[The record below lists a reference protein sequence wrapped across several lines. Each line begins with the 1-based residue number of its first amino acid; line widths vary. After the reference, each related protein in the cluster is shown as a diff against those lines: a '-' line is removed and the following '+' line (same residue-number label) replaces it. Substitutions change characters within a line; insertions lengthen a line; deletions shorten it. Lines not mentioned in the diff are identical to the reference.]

1 MQMHIIKIFQTFFKK
16 SRKNRGVKVLLIV
29 YWVSGNNIF
38 RHCSVATLRFR
49 VGKGDCVL
57 TRSTVA
63 KLETTN
69 TAHPHLLLQA
79 EFAVYLRTVPGWLML
94 LCRRVQNRMT

>member
-1 MQMHIIKIFQTFFKK
+1 M
-16 SRKNRGVKVLLIV
+16 LLIM

-38 RHCSVATLRFR
+38 RHYSVATLRFR
-49 VGKGDCVL
+49 IVKGDCVL
-57 TRSTVA
+57 IRSPVA
-63 KLETTN
+63 KLETAN
-69 TAHPHLLLQA
+69 IAHPHLLLQA